1 MTLPPAPL
9 SSPWLGR
16 PSPAEALLVDR
27 RLGLLTQ
34 VVPYQPSPRMPR
46 SWVGWSARAGNTRAF
61 AGWEG
66 ERFGFG
72 AALVDH
78 DRARRAAVGEA
89 VERYCGN
96 AVPANLDIASHA
108 ELRRAGRPA
117 LDPALLT
124 LYSDR
129 QYGARGFPFRRFT
142 RDTPVAWVPGT
153 DLHTGASV
161 LVPASLAYL
170 NYFRGPRAKEPA
182 THAMAYAGIATGENR
197 EHAER
202 FALEELF
209 ERDANTI
216 WWASGA
222 PAQVVADADDLL
234 HRYGIRHDGAPHA
247 DAEADTVGGG
257 GDAGSAGRVIRILR
271 IPGQLPVPVLAAF
284 IEEPGEGLVA
294 YGTACR
300 ADPVEAAKKALVEAF
315 AMLELTAEIADG
327 TSAHWRAVDRGEIP
341 AVAYRPYR
349 ADRRYADD
357 LRPDHHDLVDL
368 PAVAQL
374 YLDPRMQGGTL
385 DRLRERTR
393 TVRFA
398 DIEPVDDV
406 HARRRYLDLLAARD
420 LPAVSVDVTTA
431 DVRAAGLTV
440 VRVIV
445 PGLYGNAPAAF
456 PLLGGRRL
464 YEVPVELGLVPGP
477 LTEAGLYP
485 HPIPHV

>member
-1 MTLPPAPL
+1 MTLPPARI
-9 SSPWLGR
+9 SSPWFCL

-34 VVPYQPSPRMPR
+34 VVPYQPSSRMPR

-61 AGWEG
+61 ADWEG

-72 AALVDH
+72 AAFVDH

-96 AVPANLDIASHA
+96 AVPANLEIASHA
-108 ELRRAGRPA
+108 ELCRAGRPA

-129 QYGARGFPFRRFT
+129 QYRTRGFPFRRFT

-153 DLHTGASV
+153 DLHRGTSV

-170 NYFRGPRAKEPA
+170 NYFRGPRAAEPA
-182 THAMAYAGIATGENR
+182 THAMPYAGIATGENR

-222 PAQVVADADDLL
+222 PAQVVADAADLL
-234 HRYGIRHDGAPHA
+234 HRYGIRDDGPSHA
-247 DAEADTVGGG
+247 GG
-257 GDAGSAGRVIRILR
+257 AGRVIRILR
-271 IPGQLPVPVLAAF
+271 IPGQFPVPVLAAF

-327 TSAHWRAVDRGEIP
+327 TSAHWQAVDRGEIP

-357 LRPDHHDLVDL
+357 LRPDHRDLVDL

-374 YLDPRMQGGTL
+374 YLDPRMQGEPL
-385 DRLRERTR
+385 DRLRDRTR
-393 TVRFA
+393 TIRLT
-398 DIEPVDDV
+398 DIDPVDDV

-420 LPAVSVDVTTA
+420 LPALSVDVTTG

-477 LTEAGLYP
+477 LTESGLCP